1 MQEHRLSAIMFT
13 DIVGYTALMGSDEKR
28 AFEMLEKNR
37 DIHTRLLE
45 KYNGTLIKEMGDGML
60 ISFDLGTDAVRCAI
74 EIQIASKEKNI
85 PLRIGIHQGEVVFEE
100 SDVFGDGVNL
110 ASRLQAS
117 AEVGSISITG
127 SVYRDVKNKKDIH
140 TQFVEEK
147 YFKNVDES
155 VKIYNVSCEELPD
168 SVGSVAYS
176 KNKNAVV
183 RTRPKRGVIKL
194 SLVVLA
200 VLLVIIS
207 AFTVFNS
214 GNDYFKDR
222 GWLLLMPFENK
233 TDEGNLSGSLD
244 HLIKSGIQQ
253 SGYVNILPQ
262 SRIRKTLQR
271 MGRSANDSVDLET
284 AKEIAIRDGVH
295 VIVKGNVEKVGGNY
309 LLTAQIINPETEIDL
324 YRTTVTASDST
335 TILKAADKL
344 VRRIRRG
351 LGESMISR
359 IQNNKF
365 LPAATTTSLNALKHF
380 TDGNI
385 YWGKGQFKEA
395 ISQYNKAFELDSTFV
410 WLRVMMGMYYTYY
423 EGNIPEAEIHFQ
435 SAERNLGSVTSK
447 EKLWLTSLIA
457 SNRGDDNKSILALKE
472 YLLEFPD
479 DHDAWYNLG
488 NSYKDTGEY
497 MKAIEAYKEAL
508 RIDPNDDWSLN
519 NTAVI
524 YNNGTRQYD
533 KSYEYYNK
541 AFDLWSENKISQN
554 HMFGFLLV
562 KMDSIESARQ
572 HFDLMF
578 KGNEKANIAN
588 GHRSHALLDM
598 YQGKIKSAISHIQ
611 EGIAYR
617 TILGNG
623 LSTARDR
630 MYLASAFF
638 MEDSFAEAEKQLEEV
653 DKISQ
658 NTYLAPYWL
667 MIWGNLCVQNNDL
680 DKARE
685 INRLLASR
693 VNPKNESDKAN
704 HALLTGSILIAF
716 DSISEGIQSLE
727 SSLRLREEDIT
738 KGYLAN
744 AYFKLDKS
752 SEKAEI
758 LFKEIIEGKKILGF
772 EGQQL
777 YASAHL
783 RLAEIYENRAQI
795 EDAIKYYKA
804 FLSLMENA
812 DDNIKVIRQIENK
825 LEQFN
830 IPVL

>member
-1 MQEHRLSAIMFT
+1 MQQHRLVAIMFT
-13 DIVGYTALMGSDEKR
+13 DIVGYTALMGSDEER

-85 PLRIGIHQGEVVFEE
+85 PLRIGIHQGEVVFED

-140 TQFVEEK
+140 TQFIEEK

-155 VKIYNVSCEELPD
+155 VKTYNVSCEELPD

-176 KNKNAVV
+176 EKKNANV
-183 RTRPKRGVIKL
+183 RTPPKRGIIKL
-194 SLVVLA
+194 SLVVLT
-200 VLLVIIS
+200 VLLVLIS

-214 GNDYFKDR
+214 GNDYFKER

-233 TDEGNLSGSLD
+233 TDEGNLTGSLD

-262 SRIRKTLQR
+262 SRIKKTLRR
-271 MGRSANDSVDLET
+271 MGRSINDSVDLET

-295 VIVKGNVEKVGGNY
+295 VIVKGNVEKIGGNY
-309 LLTAQIINPETEIDL
+309 LLTAQIINPETEVDL

-335 TILKAADKL
+335 SILKAVDKL
-344 VRRIRRG
+344 VRRIRSG

-365 LPAATTTSLNALKHF
+365 LPAATTASLDALKHF

-385 YWGKGQFKEA
+385 YWGKQQYKEA
-395 ISQYNKAFELDSTFV
+395 ITQYNKAFELDSNFV
-410 WLRVMMGMYYTYY
+410 WNRVTMGNYYTYI
-423 EGNIPEAEIHFQ
+423 EGNIPEAEIHYQ
-435 SAERNLGSVTSK
+435 SAERNLGNVTNK

-488 NSYKDTGEY
+488 NSYKDISEY
-497 MKAIEAYKEAL
+497 MKAIEVYKEAL
-508 RIDPNDDWSLN
+508 RIAPNDDWSLI

-524 YNNGTRQYD
+524 YNNGIRQYD
-533 KSYEYYNK
+533 KSYEFYTK
-541 AFDLWSENKISQN
+541 AFDLWPDNKISQN

-572 HFDLMF
+572 HFNLMF
-578 KGNEKANIAN
+578 KGNDKANKAT

-598 YQGKIKSAISHIQ
+598 YQGKIKSAINHLQ

-638 MEDSFAEAEKQLEEV
+638 MENSFAEAEKQLEEV
-653 DKISQ
+653 NEISQ

-680 DKARE
+680 DKAKE
-685 INRLLASR
+685 INQLLASR

-704 HALLTGSILIAF
+704 QAVLSGNILIAS
-716 DSISEGIQSLE
+716 DSISGGIQLLE
-727 SSLRLREEDIT
+727 SGLRLREEDLI

-744 AYFKLDKS
+744 AYFISDRG

-758 LFKEIIEGKKILGF
+758 LFKEIIKGKKILGF

-777 YASAHL
+777 YVSAHL
-783 RLAEIYENRAQI
+783 HLAEIYEDRAQI
-795 EDAIKYYKA
+795 ETATKYYKA
-804 FLSLMENA
+804 FLSLMKNA
-812 DDNIKVIRQIENK
+812 DEDNPVVRQIVNK

-830 IPVL
+830 ILH